1 MQLSIQTADE
11 EGQENGTD
19 GATRDPAEIAIAF
32 DTFIVGRK

>member
-19 GATRDPAEIAIAF
+19 EATRDSTEIAIPF
-32 DTFIVGRK
+32 DTFIVSRK